1 MYFVSEELRIQLGQ
15 RLSNFAEGK
24 DKSEI
29 VKNVT
34 SVICKSDVM
43 FEYFRLKDAVH
54 NSVCVCLSE
63 KWLKGASD
71 Y

>member
-1 MYFVSEELRIQLGQ
+1 MYFLSEELRIQLGQ

-24 DKSEI
+24 DNSEI

-43 FEYFRLKDAVH
+43 FEYYRLKDH
-54 NSVCVCLSE
+54 LQNSVRVYLSE